1 MRLFS
6 RIGENAMKKFGDM
19 TARFSGIHDL
29 MKFRVTEI
37 LLISTKYDAYVLEED
52 GRLTEQIYHYY
63 NDLSISF
70 IPRIHWVADE
80 EEAWEALESNL
91 IHLIIT
97 MPRVSDMS
105 SFELETKMHKVY
117 PDIPIVLL
125 SYDRMTPEM
134 IAKIRDISC
143 IDRVFYWSGD
153 NKVLLAIIKYIEDKQ
168 NVEADSKLGVQ
179 VILLVDDSPAYYS
192 QILPTIY
199 TEILKQTR
207 YLVLHAMNIKHG
219 LLRVR
224 LRPKILIAETYEE
237 AMDIIGKYRY
247 NLLGIISDVRFPKE
261 GVLDAQAGFALSKI
275 AEEIIPDLLFL
286 LQSEESK
293 NAQKAQALHLAFTN
307 KNSPNLLC
315 NLRTYIVENYGFGSF
330 VFRYPDGRVIDEAMD
345 ITSLERIIRDLPDES
360 LYYHA
365 TKNHFSRWFRARAE
379 VEVADKLRFVDAQPR
394 FSAADIQDIREYIL
408 KVLNDYFQKYQFGLV
423 LDFTGLAK
431 KDMDN
436 AFIKLGTGS
445 LGGKARGIVFMKSM
459 ITKALLEEAYEDI
472 KVKAPRSFVIGSDV
486 FENFMEENSLYSFIA
501 SNPTEQ
507 EIAQK
512 FTECPLPAAIKEN
525 ISVLTQYIKC
535 PLAVRSS
542 SILED
547 SRILPFAGI
556 YNTYVVPNCHPSL
569 EIRLKQLEDAI
580 KLVYAS
586 VFYAAPVQYAK
597 NADIW
602 IEEEKM
608 AVLIQELVGERYG
621 DHYYPA
627 ISGVAQSYNFY
638 PYDPLKPEDGA
649 VSLALGLGK
658 TIVEGGQVYRFSPAY
673 PKLNPLVSSPNEYLA
688 KSQHEFYAIN
698 LRDSAAITLCADED
712 YIYKKLP
719 IFQAHK
725 DNSLDY
731 IGSTYSLENDCIY
744 DNIHQVGPKLVT
756 FAPILKYN
764 RLPLNQIIKDLL
776 RLGKESFGTDVE
788 IEFAVNIPQDQNKP
802 KEFNLLQIRPM
813 VVGREAFEVSMD
825 ETEEYWCCSERTIG
839 NGIYHSIHD
848 VIFVDPETFNLSDS
862 VQIASQIAELNQV
875 LFQEGRRCIL
885 IGFGRMGTADRWLGI
900 PLRWEQMSQ
909 AMIIVEVDL
918 KNLRPEP
925 SLGSHFFHNL
935 TATHM
940 GYFHIPFA
948 NQATG
953 MLDWKWLLSQ
963 PVLRQTQYVKLI
975 RRQDPFKVKI
985 DGRSFKG
992 IIYK

>member
-1 MRLFS
+1 
-6 RIGENAMKKFGDM
+6 MKKFGDLN
-19 TARFSGIHDL
+19 ARFSGIHDL

-37 LLISTKYDAYVLEED
+37 LLISTAYDAYVLEED

-70 IPRIHWVADE
+70 IPRIHWVANE
-80 EEAWEALESNL
+80 EDAWEELEIKP

-97 MPRVSDMS
+97 MPRISDMS
-105 SFELETKMHKVY
+105 SFEFETKIHKAY
-117 PDIPIVLL
+117 PHIPIVML
-125 SYDRMTPEM
+125 SYDRMTSEM
-134 IAKIRDISC
+134 IARIRAISC

-179 VILLVDDSPAYYS
+179 AILLVDDSPAYYS
-192 QILPTIY
+192 QILPAIY

-237 AMDIIGKYRY
+237 AMAIVGKYRY
-247 NLLGIISDVRFPKE
+247 NLLGIVSDVRFPKG
-261 GVLDAQAGFALSKI
+261 GVLDPLAGFELSKI
-275 AEEIIPDLLFL
+275 VQEIIPDVLFL
-286 LQSEESK
+286 LQSEEIE
-293 NAQKAQALHLAFTN
+293 NAAKAKALHLDFIN
-307 KNSPNLLC
+307 KNSPNLLY
-315 NLRTYIVENYGFGSF
+315 NLRTYILENYGFGAF
-330 VFRYPDGRVIDEAMD
+330 VFKYPDGRVIDEATD
-345 ITSLERIIRDLPDES
+345 ITSLERIIRDLPAES

-365 TKNHFSRWFRARAE
+365 TKNHFSRWLRARAE
-379 VEVADKLRFVDAQPR
+379 VEVADKLRFVDVEER
-394 FSAADIQDIREYIL
+394 FSDADIQDIREYIL

-423 LDFTGLAK
+423 LDFEGLAK
-431 KDMDN
+431 KDREN

-445 LGGKARGIVFMKSM
+445 LGGKARGVVFMKGM
-459 ITKALLEEAYEDI
+459 ITKALLEDAYEDM
-472 KVKAPRSFVIGSDV
+472 KVKVPRSFVIGSDI
-486 FENFMEENSLYSFIA
+486 FDKFIEENELSSFLAA
-501 SNPTEQ
+501 SPSEA

-512 FTECPLPAAIKEN
+512 FTQCPLPAAVKEN
-525 ISVLTQYIKC
+525 LSVLTQYIKC

-556 YNTYVVPNCHPSL
+556 YNTYVVPNCHENL
-569 EIRLKQLEDAI
+569 GIRLKQLEDAV

-586 VFYAAPVQYAK
+586 VFYAAPMQYAK
-597 NADIW
+597 NSDIW
-602 IEEEKM
+602 LEEEKM

-621 DHYYPA
+621 DYYYPA

-638 PYDPLKPEDGA
+638 PYDPLKPEDGT

-658 TIVEGGQVYRFSPAY
+658 TIVEGEQVYRFSPAY
-673 PKLNPLVSSPNEYLA
+673 PKLNPLVSSPQEYLA

-698 LRDSAAITLCADED
+698 LKDSADITLRADEN
-712 YIYKKLP
+712 YIYKKLSNS
-719 IFQAHK
+719 QAQK
-725 DNSLDY
+725 DESLEY
-731 IGSTYSLENDCIY
+731 IGSTYSIENDCIY
-744 DNIHQVGPKLVT
+744 DNVNYAGPKLVT

-764 RLPLNQIIKDLL
+764 RLPLNTIIKDLL

-788 IEFAVNIPQDQNKP
+788 IEFAVNIPQDKNKP
-802 KEFNLLQIRPM
+802 KEFNFLQIRPM
-813 VVGREAFEVSMD
+813 VVGREAYEVRLD
-825 ETEEYWCCSERTIG
+825 EPEESWCFSERTIG
-839 NGIYHSIHD
+839 NGFYQNIYDI
-848 VIFVDPETFNLSDS
+848 IFVDPETFKLEDS
-862 VQIASQIAELNQV
+862 VQIASEIAELNN
-875 LFQEGRRCIL
+875 LLRKEGRRCIL

-918 KNLRPEP
+918 KNLHPEP

-940 GYFHIPFA
+940 GYFHIQYD

-953 MLDWKWLLSQ
+953 MLDWQWLLDQ
-963 PVLRQTQYVKLI
+963 PVLQQTKYVKLV
-975 RRQDPFKVKI
+975 RRQTAFKAKI